1 MNLKLGIC
9 LLFITALAV
18 GCAGDSKQVRKLTKP
33 VDDTAQN
40 IVKVREIKNEEGEAR
55 AIVSPADER
64 QVKFT
69 F

>member
-1 MNLKLGIC
+1 MIQKSWMF
-9 LLFITALAV
+9 LLLVLAV
-18 GCAGDSKQVRKLTKP
+18 GMGCAGESKQVRKLTKP

-40 IVKVREIKNEEGEAR
+40 IVKVREYKNEEGEAR

-64 QVKFT
+64 QLKFT

>member
-1 MNLKLGIC
+1 MNAKSWMFLFLILILG
-9 LLFITALAV
+9 L
-18 GCAGDSKQVRKLTKP
+18 GCAGESKQVRKLTKP

-40 IVKVREIKNEEGEAR
+40 IVKVREIKNDEGEAR

-64 QVKFT
+64 QLKFT